1 MKLKNLL
8 RAQTTIALPS
18 VGNSYV
24 DAVIGFLQQYLDFST
39 GALAM
44 VIAAAGMIAIVA
56 LWFLAPKEGV
66 VGIALKIVMAAIF
79 LLNIPFIVESFRL

>member
-1 MKLKNLL
+1 MRIKNML
-8 RAQTTIALPS
+8 RAQSTISLPT

-44 VIAAAGMIAIVA
+44 VIAAAGMLAIVA
-56 LWFLAPKEGV
+56 LWFLAPREGA
-66 VGIALKIVMAAIF
+66 VGIAIKIVMAAIF
-79 LLNIPFIVESFRL
+79 LLNIPFIIETFRL